1 MLSVSLH
8 GIRLH
13 APHGLYPQ
21 EHVLGNDFEVDVDVF
36 INVTHN
42 QPWPFVDYALIQNIV
57 ANVFE
62 QPGQLLETFVH
73 NIYSALKLNIANTE
87 KIKVAVRKLHPPLN
101 GDVRYAQVCF
111 EG

>member
-13 APHGLYPQ
+13 APHGLYLQ

-36 INVTHN
+36 INVAHN